1 MMPKNRMTKNLM
13 IMEERKRN
21 KKLTKEKE
29 SNLKNQLMIEVFR

>member
-13 IMEERKRN
+13 IMEEKKRN

-29 SNLKNQLMIEVFR
+29 RNLKNQLIIEVFR

>member
-1 MMPKNRMTKNLM
+1 MPKNRMTKNLM